1 MSSSSSSC
9 FFLPQILQATNPKA
23 PTSIAPPTPTTTP
36 IIVFFED
43 ELSPELLDAL
53 LSPLMPGVEVEVI
66 LAVFVTGTTEL
77 LVMTD
82 WMVLPL
88 VTVVNVVTTATVL
101 LDVSLVV
108 KTEVT
113 G

>member
-1 MSSSSSSC
+1 
-9 FFLPQILQATNPKA
+9 
-23 PTSIAPPTPTTTP
+23 
-36 IIVFFED
+36 
-43 ELSPELLDAL
+43 
-53 LSPLMPGVEVEVI
+53 MPGVEVEVI